1 MDVTEAVAQILAA
14 EGTDYLFGFPSN
26 PLLDS
31 DAAED
36 AGIRTV
42 VTRQERVAEHMADGV
57 SRITS
62 GNEVGVFCCQHGPGT
77 ENSVGGVAQA
87 YAESAPM
94 VALPRGYDRA
104 KTDVDPKFNSFLNYQ
119 HVTKSCEQ
127 LTDPDAVVETLRRAF
142 HAARNGRQRP
152 ALVEIPMDV
161 WDEEVGEAGDLDYSP
176 TGGGRVGPDETRVE
190 ATLDELLAADEP
202 VLFAGQGVNYA
213 EAWEPLREF
222 AELLELPVAT
232 SLNAK
237 GAFPEDHALSL
248 GAASKSE
255 PRQLAHFM
263 QETDCLFG
271 VGCSFS
277 TTAYG
282 LTVPSDNTIVH
293 STLDTSDIDKE
304 ADVDV
309 SLPGDAKLVLEAL
322 VEAAEQRLDG
332 PRGRRD
338 AVVEEIET
346 VRSAWLDEW
355 AARLDS
361 DETPISPYRV
371 VSELDAVLPKDEAI
385 VTADAGNTR
394 DFMSAFYTATEPMSY
409 LGWGKTTQLGY
420 GLGLAMGAK
429 IARPESIPVNVWGD
443 GAVGMT
449 GMDIETAVREDLPV
463 LSVYLKNY
471 EMASYDTPFGGDMAA
486 VTEALGGT
494 GVTVEEPGALRGAL
508 ERGVEQVRD
517 GEFTLVQVITQK
529 ETELPRPDLHYE
541 A

>member
-1 MDVTEAVAQILAA
+1 MNVTEAIARMLVE

-31 DAAED
+31 GAAED

-42 VTRQERVAEHMADGV
+42 VVRQERTAAHMADAV
-57 SRITS
+57 SRVTS

-77 ENSVGGVAQA
+77 ENSFGGIAQA
-87 YAESAPM
+87 YAESAPL
-94 VALPRGYDRA
+94 VAFPRGYDRA

-119 HVTKSCEQ
+119 HVTKTCEQ
-127 LTDPDAVVETLRRAF
+127 LTDPEAVVETVRRAF
-142 HAARNGRQRP
+142 HATRNGRPRP
-152 ALVEIPMDV
+152 ALVEVPMDV
-161 WDEEVGEAGDLDYSP
+161 WDEEVGEFDDLGYTP
-176 TGGGRVGPDETRVE
+176 TSGSRVAPDPDRVE
-190 ATLDELLAADEP
+190 AALDEVLAAETP

-237 GAFPEDHALSL
+237 GAFPEDHPLSL

-263 QETDCLFG
+263 QETDLLFG

-282 LTVPSDNTIVH
+282 LTVPEDNRIVH
-293 STLDTSDIDKE
+293 STLDTGDIDKE

-309 SLPGDAKLVLEAL
+309 ALPGDAKLVLEAL
-322 VEAAEQRLDG
+322 VDAARERLDG

-338 AVVEEIET
+338 EVVAEIDR
-346 VRSAWLDEW
+346 VREAWLEEW
-355 AARLDS
+355 RPKLTDDTA
-361 DETPISPYRV
+361 PISPYRV
-371 VSELDAVLPKDEAI
+371 VAELDDLLPEDGTI
-385 VTADAGNTR
+385 VTADAGNPR
-394 DFMSAFYTATEPMSY
+394 DFTSAFYTATEPMSY
-409 LGWGKTTQLGY
+409 VGWGKTTHLGY
-420 GLGLAMGAK
+420 SLGLMLGAK
-429 IARPESIPVNVWGD
+429 IARPEKLCVNVWGD

-449 GMDIETAVREDLPV
+449 GTDIETAVREDLPV
-463 LSVYLKNY
+463 LSVYLKNH
-471 EMASYDTPFGGDMAA
+471 EMASYDTPFGGDFAA
-486 VTEALGGT
+486 LTEALGGH
-494 GVTVEEPGALRGAL
+494 GVHVEDPDELRGAL
-508 ERGVEQVRD
+508 REGVETVRD
-517 GEFTLVQVITQK
+517 GTYTLVQVITEK
-529 ETELPRPDLHYE
+529 ETELSRPDLHYE

>member
-1 MDVTEAVAQILAA
+1 MDVTEAIAQILAE

-31 DAAED
+31 GAAEE
-36 AGIRTV
+36 AGIRTIV
-42 VTRQERVAEHMADGV
+42 ARQERIAEHMADGV

-77 ENSVGGVAQA
+77 ENSVPGIAQA
-87 YAESAPM
+87 YAESVPM
-94 VALPRGYDRA
+94 VVLPRGYDRA
-104 KTDVDPKFNSFLNYQ
+104 KTDVDPKFNSVRNYQ
-119 HVTKSCEQ
+119 HVTKTAEQ
-127 LTDPDAVVETLRRAF
+127 LNDPDAVVETIRRAF

-152 ALVEIPMDV
+152 ALVEVPMEV
-161 WDEEVGEAGDLDYSP
+161 WDMEVGEFDDLGYTP
-176 TGGGRVGPDETRVE
+176 TSGSRVGPDEARVE
-190 ATLDELLAADEP
+190 AALDELLAADEP

-213 EAWEPLREF
+213 EAWEPLRAF

-237 GAFPEDHALSL
+237 GAFPEDHPLSL

-293 STLDTSDIDKE
+293 STLDTGDIDKE

-309 SLPGDAKLVLEAL
+309 ALPGDATLVLEAL
-322 VEAAEQRLDG
+322 VDAAEERLDG

-338 AVVEEIET
+338 DVVREIDRI
-346 VRSAWLDEW
+346 RSEW
-355 AARLDS
+355 VADWADRLTD
-361 DETPISPYRV
+361 DTAPISPYRV
-371 VSELDAVLPKDEAI
+371 VHELDELIPKDDAV
-385 VTADAGNTR
+385 VTADAGNPR
-394 DFMSAFYTATEPMSY
+394 DFMAAFYTATEPMSY

-420 GLGLAMGAK
+420 SLGMALGAK
-429 IARPESIPVNVWGD
+429 IARPEKLCV
-443 GAVGMT
+443 
-449 GMDIETAVREDLPV
+449 
-463 LSVYLKNY
+463 
-471 EMASYDTPFGGDMAA
+471 
-486 VTEALGGT
+486 
-494 GVTVEEPGALRGAL
+494 
-508 ERGVEQVRD
+508 
-517 GEFTLVQVITQK
+517 
-529 ETELPRPDLHYE
+529 
-541 A
+541 